1 MKIAYITTYDSTNI
15 HTWSGLGNYIL
26 QTLQTAGMQTEC
38 IGNLQE
44 KWLWQWIS
52 TQKRKYYAK
61 RRKHYVE
68 DREPGLL
75 KGYATQVKKRLA
87 FLDYDMIFS
96 PGTIPIAYLNVKKPV
111 VFWTD
116 ATFAG
121 LVDFYPHYTNL
132 CTETLK
138 NGHRMEQLALKNCDL
153 AIYSS
158 DWAAQT
164 AIQNYDIDPAKVQV
178 VPFGA
183 NVNCDR
189 TLEDIRQ
196 IVDHKNFDIC
206 KLLFVGVDW
215 QRKGGEQALAIASL
229 LNQRGLQTELHIVGC
244 QPTTHLPDF
253 VQCHGF
259 ISKQT
264 AAGRDF
270 LEQLFSEVHFLLL
283 PSRADCTP
291 IVIAEASSFGLP
303 ALSSQVG
310 GIETTIQEDRNGR
323 TFPLDASPESYC
335 EYIEPYMSSIQTYKK
350 LALSSFQEYSHR
362 LNWTSAGK
370 QVCDLL
376 QDFCL

>member
-1 MKIAYITTYDSTNI
+1 MRIAYVTTYDSTNV
-15 HTWSGLGNYIL
+15 HTWSGLGNYVL

-44 KWLWQWIS
+44 KRLWQWLS

-61 RRKHYVE
+61 LQKHYVE

-87 FLDYDMIFS
+87 PLDYDVIFS

-121 LVDFYPHYTNL
+121 LVNFYPHYTNL
-132 CTETLK
+132 CAETLK
-138 NGHRMEQLALKNCDL
+138 NGHKMEQLALKNCHL

-164 AIQNYDIDPAKVQV
+164 AIQNYDINPVKVKV

-183 NVNCDR
+183 NINCDR
-189 TLEDIRQ
+189 TLGDISQ
-196 IVDHKNFDIC
+196 IVDRKNFELC

-215 QRKGGEQALAIASL
+215 QRKGGEQALSVASL
-229 LNQRGLQTELHIVGC
+229 LNQRGLRTELHIVGC
-244 QPTTHLPDF
+244 QPTTHLPNF
-253 VQCHGF
+253 AKCHGF

-264 AAGRDF
+264 AEGRHF
-270 LEQLFSEVHFLLL
+270 LAQLFSEVHFLIL

-291 IVIAEASSFGLP
+291 VVIAEASSFGLP

-310 GIETTIQEDRNGR
+310 GISTTIQDDSNGR
-323 TFPLDASPESYC
+323 VFPLEAPPEDYC
-335 EYIEPYMSSIQTYKK
+335 NYIEIYMSSIQTYKK
-350 LALSSFQEYSHR
+350 LALSSFQEYSNR

-370 QVCDLL
+370 QVCNLL